1 MCTRASVPV
10 LTDDLRIVEL
20 RSLGA
25 AIGQNVFLGA
35 DVYVERDFAPLLT
48 IEDGVVLARG
58 VCILLHD
65 SALNN
70 VAGEP
75 LKFGHVVLG
84 RRCYVG
90 VNTTIACGVT
100 IGAGAIVG
108 ACSLVTGDVP
118 PDTVAYGQPA
128 RVQGTVRELIDKHR
142 ALRATGDRRY
152 LDMVPWR
159 ERRDTEGSALAA
171 ETIRSFIGRML
182 DAKRST

>member
-1 MCTRASVPV
+1 MPA
-10 LTDDLRIVEL
+10 LADDPRIVEL

-84 RRCYVG
+84 SRCYIG
-90 VNTTIACGVT
+90 ANTTIACGVT

-118 PDTVAYGQPA
+118 PDAVAYGQPA

-142 ALRATGDRRY
+142 GLRTTCNRFRY
-152 LDMVPWR
+152 LGMVPWR
-159 ERRDTEGSALAA
+159 ERRDADGAAVAA
-171 ETIRSFIGRML
+171 ETIRSFIDRML
-182 DAKRST
+182 GAKRTA